1 MLLPPNL
8 QSLKL
13 SELNCSESVFQGLV
27 AQLPK
32 TLTLLDLSNAR
43 IAGVGVQGTALNP
56 MQGLVSLQNL
66 SLTGTTGGLLAADMQ
81 FLGCLSGI
89 TKLQLDH
96 LHGGSAAAVPAVAA
110 VAVALCGSGAGS
122 SSAGAAATAAAAAT
136 GSIASS
142 CCTNLALGSLAACC
156 SSGGYCCCNAACL
169 DSPMT
174 PAAAGAAAHPQ
185 RHQQQQQPAGVAAML
200 LGLTVGPSHTTLS
213 SSSSSNSAASL
224 SAAMEPLELGNGTA
238 ANTMHLPPAAA
249 AADASAAATAAAAA
263 AAAAASQLGINT
275 SLASSSSRGVKR
287 NLFVASAQDRCSM
300 HSAQFAASPAA
311 VEGQQQQQQQEETV
325 WLSISRSVQELSVAF
340 SPALCDPQLASLGV
354 HTCLRTLDLL
364 ACHGFTGEW
373 QFSMKSGL
381 RAALLVCAR
390 APACLQ
396 LGSKAAAAVGE
407 QLQL

>member
-1 MLLPPNL
+1 
-8 QSLKL
+8 
-13 SELNCSESVFQGLV
+13 
-27 AQLPK
+27 
-32 TLTLLDLSNAR
+32 
-43 IAGVGVQGTALNP
+43 
-56 MQGLVSLQNL
+56 
-66 SLTGTTGGLLAADMQ
+66 
-81 FLGCLSGI
+81 
-89 TKLQLDH
+89 
-96 LHGGSAAAVPAVAA
+96 
-110 VAVALCGSGAGS
+110 
-122 SSAGAAATAAAAAT
+122 
-136 GSIASS
+136 
-142 CCTNLALGSLAACC
+142 
-156 SSGGYCCCNAACL
+156 
-169 DSPMT
+169 
-174 PAAAGAAAHPQ
+174 
-185 RHQQQQQPAGVAAML
+185 ML
-200 LGLTVGPSHTTLS
+200 LGLTVGRSHTTLSS

-249 AADASAAATAAAAA
+249 AADASAAATAAAA